1 MNYGFPR
8 VPIIGAVLLT
18 LSLSAAARA
27 DVVLDW
33 NGIAVRTTT
42 APPPAAPVS
51 PFAQARFMAIAQ
63 VAVFEAVNAIVGGHE
78 PYTTSVTA
86 PGGASVDAAAVTA
99 AYRVLVTYFP
109 AAAPALNADRA
120 ASLAAIPDGAAKA
133 AGITVGES
141 AAQALIHLRAND
153 GAAVV
158 DPYFPST
165 ADAGDWRSTPTP
177 AGAAPC
183 TAGAFRQWGSLTPFA
198 IGDPDDFVPPP
209 PPALDSN
216 RYAKD
221 FNEVK
226 AFGGATSTARSQ
238 ERSDNAR
245 FYAASSPSQLLNEAA
260 RQLSLS
266 RGDSLARNAWGLAV
280 LNMAINDSLIVSFR
294 TKYLYTLW
302 RPVTAIQNAD
312 IDGNR
317 KTDADSAFLPYITT
331 PCFPSYPSNHAS
343 GTNGGLEVLRRLYGA
358 GGHDLTLSNAALGMT
373 RTYHTLKQ
381 IANDVDDARVL
392 GGIHFRFDQEAGADL
407 GRAVATEIYKHA
419 LPATHGPEE

>member
-1 MNYGFPR
+1 MPHRFAR
-8 VPIIGAVLLT
+8 TPIIGAMLLT
-18 LSLSAAARA
+18 LSISAAARA

-33 NGIAVRTTT
+33 NAIAVRTMT

-51 PFAQARFMAIAQ
+51 PFAQARFMAITQ
-63 VAVFEAVNAIVGGHE
+63 VAVFEAVNAIAGGHE
-78 PYTTSVTA
+78 SYTHTVTA
-86 PGGASVDAAAVTA
+86 PAGASVEAAAVAA
-99 AYRVLVTYFP
+99 AYRVLITYFP
-109 AAAPALNADRA
+109 AAASNLNAARA
-120 ASLAAIPDGAAKA
+120 ASLAALPDAGKA
-133 AGITVGES
+133 AGIAVGES
-141 AAQALIHLRAND
+141 AAQALTQLRATD

-158 DPYFPST
+158 DPYIPST
-165 ADAGDWRSTPTP
+165 ANPGDWRGTPTP
-177 AGAAPC
+177 AAAPPC
-183 TAGAFRQWGSLTPFA
+183 TAGAFQQWGRLTPFA
-198 IGDPDDFVPPP
+198 IADPDDFVPPP

-226 AFGGATSTARSQ
+226 EFGGATSTARSQ

-260 RQLSLS
+260 RQLSVS
-266 RGDSLARNAWGLAV
+266 QGDSLPRNAWGLAV

-294 TKYLYTLW
+294 SKYHYTLW

-317 KTDADSAFLPYITT
+317 KTDVDSAFLPYITT

-358 GGHDLTLSNAALGMT
+358 GGHELTLSNAALGMT
-373 RTYHTLKQ
+373 RKYHTLKQ

-392 GGIHFRFDQEAGADL
+392 GGIHFRFDQDAGADL
-407 GRAVATEIYKHA
+407 GRAVATDVYKHA
-419 LPATHGPEE
+419 LPATHGPE